1 MGIKIETNLFFN
13 GWSPLIRIIIV
24 GIFSYFSLIVLLRAS
39 GKRTLSHLNEYDLV
53 ISMAL
58 GSIMANVLVEKGIS
72 ISESIV
78 ASAVLIF
85 LQYSLTYV
93 AFKVSFIKDIIS
105 AKPIILFHNG
115 HYIEKNLKKERI
127 CKTEIKSAL
136 NLEGV
141 DSIDDVKTIILESN
155 GEICVIEKN
164 KGASH
169 TERQSKKE

>member
-1 MGIKIETNLFFN
+1 M
-13 GWSPLIRIIIV
+13 
-24 GIFSYFSLIVLLRAS
+24 GIFSYFSLIILLRAS

-58 GSIMANVLVEKGIS
+58 GSIMANVLVEKNIS
-72 ISESIV
+72 ISESVV

-93 AFKVSFIKDIIS
+93 AFKVPFIKNIIS

-136 NLEGV
+136 NQEGV
-141 DSIDDVKTIILESN
+141 GSIDDVKTVILESN
-155 GEICVIEKN
+155 GELCVIAKN
-164 KGASH
+164 KCDSH
-169 TERQSKKE
+169 KVRQTKKE